1 MSDDLPDELTDELTD
16 EGFSGD
22 PAEDDIEG
30 GELEEAA
37 LEDGGAEEPFEDE
50 EAGADED
57 EDEDED
63 EVGARPADAAGDE
76 EEDEPDPDEVEADLD
91 AILKDRI
98 AASDDDE
105 EEEEEG
111 APPKAPSPAGLV
123 ERQETEIHCPHCFLL
138 VQAKTVAEMGE
149 CGHCGG
155 PIS

>member
-1 MSDDLPDELTDELTD
+1 MSDDVPDEMTD
-16 EGFSGD
+16 EGFTGD
-22 PAEDDIEG
+22 PAE
-30 GELEEAA
+30 GEI
-37 LEDGGAEEPFEDE
+37 EDGGPEEPFGEE
-50 EAGADED
+50 EADTEEAEAEAED
-57 EDEDED
+57 EDEDEG
-63 EVGARPADAAGDE
+63 GARPADATGDE

-98 AASDDDE
+98 AASDDDDE
-105 EEEEEG
+105 EDEG
-111 APPKAPSPAGLV
+111 VPPKAPSPAGLV

>member
-1 MSDDLPDELTDELTD
+1 MSDDLPNEMTDE
-16 EGFSGD
+16 EFSGE
-22 PAEDDIEG
+22 PAEDEIED
-30 GELEEAA
+30 GELEETTLETGEPDAA
-37 LEDGGAEEPFEDE
+37 E
-50 EAGADED
+50 DED

-63 EVGARPADAAGDE
+63 GARPADATADE

-98 AASDDDE
+98 AASDDDDDDDD
-105 EEEEEG
+105 EG
-111 APPKAPSPAGLV
+111 VPAKAPSSAGLV

>member
-1 MSDDLPDELTDELTD
+1 MSDDVPDEMTD
-16 EGFSGD
+16 EGFTGD
-22 PAEDDIEG
+22 PAE
-30 GELEEAA
+30 GEI
-37 LEDGGAEEPFEDE
+37 EDGGPEEPFGEE
-50 EAGADED
+50 EADTEEAEAEAEAED
-57 EDEDED
+57 EDEDEG
-63 EVGARPADAAGDE
+63 GARSADATGDE

-98 AASDDDE
+98 AASDDDDE
-105 EEEEEG
+105 EDEG

>member
-1 MSDDLPDELTDELTD
+1 MSDDLPDELTDEMTD

-22 PAEDDIEG
+22 LAEDEIAG
-30 GELEEAA
+30 GELEEAT
-37 LEDGGAEEPFEDE
+37 LED
-50 EAGADED
+50 AGADED

>member
-1 MSDDLPDELTDELTD
+1 VPVSEDLMSDDVPDEMTD
-16 EGFSGD
+16 EGFTGD
-22 PAEDDIEG
+22 PAE
-30 GELEEAA
+30 GEI
-37 LEDGGAEEPFEDE
+37 EDGGPEEPFGEE
-50 EAGADED
+50 EADTEEAEAED
-57 EDEDED
+57 EDEDEG
-63 EVGARPADAAGDE
+63 GARPADATGDE

-98 AASDDDE
+98 AASDDDDDE
-105 EEEEEG
+105 EDEG
-111 APPKAPSPAGLV
+111 VPPKAPSPAGLV

>member
-1 MSDDLPDELTDELTD
+1 MHVSEDLMSDDVPDEMTD
-16 EGFSGD
+16 EGFTGD
-22 PAEDDIEG
+22 PAE
-30 GELEEAA
+30 GEI
-37 LEDGGAEEPFEDE
+37 EDGGPEEPFGEE
-50 EAGADED
+50 EADTEEAEAEAED
-57 EDEDED
+57 EDEDEG
-63 EVGARPADAAGDE
+63 GARPADATGDE

-98 AASDDDE
+98 AASDDDDE
-105 EEEEEG
+105 EDEG
-111 APPKAPSPAGLV
+111 VPPKAPSPAGLV

>member
-1 MSDDLPDELTDELTD
+1 MSDDPPNEMTDE
-16 EGFSGD
+16 EFSGE
-22 PAEDDIEG
+22 PAEDEIEN
-30 GELEEAA
+30 GELAETTLETGEPDAA
-37 LEDGGAEEPFEDE
+37 
-50 EAGADED
+50 ED
-57 EDEDED
+57 EDED
-63 EVGARPADAAGDE
+63 GARPAEATADE

-98 AASDDDE
+98 AASDDDDDE
-105 EEEEEG
+105 EDEG
-111 APPKAPSPAGLV
+111 VPPKAPSPAGLV

>member
-1 MSDDLPDELTDELTD
+1 MSDDLPNEMTDE
-16 EGFSGD
+16 EFSGE
-22 PAEDDIEG
+22 PAEDEIED

-37 LEDGGAEEPFEDE
+37 LEVGDPEEPFGEE
-50 EAGADED
+50 EADAAED
-57 EDEDED
+57 EDED
-63 EVGARPADAAGDE
+63 GARPADATGDE

-105 EEEEEG
+105 EDDDEG
-111 APPKAPSPAGLV
+111 VPAKAPSPAGLV

>member
-1 MSDDLPDELTDELTD
+1 MSDDLPDEMTD

-22 PAEDDIEG
+22 PAEDEIEG
-30 GELEEAA
+30 GELEEAM
-37 LEDGGAEEPFEDE
+37 LEDGDPEESVED
-50 EAGADED
+50 GKADAAED

-63 EVGARPADAAGDE
+63 ESGARPADAAGDE

-98 AASDDDE
+98 AASDDEE

>member
-1 MSDDLPDELTDELTD
+1 MSDDPPNEMTDE
-16 EGFSGD
+16 EFSGE
-22 PAEDDIEG
+22 PAEDEIED
-30 GELEEAA
+30 GELEETTLETGEPDAA
-37 LEDGGAEEPFEDE
+37 E
-50 EAGADED
+50 DED

-63 EVGARPADAAGDE
+63 GARPADATADE

-98 AASDDDE
+98 AASDDDDDE
-105 EEEEEG
+105 EDEG
-111 APPKAPSPAGLV
+111 VPPKAPSPAGLV

>member
-1 MSDDLPDELTDELTD
+1 MSDDLPNEITDE
-16 EGFSGD
+16 EFSGE
-22 PAEDDIEG
+22 PAEDEIED

-37 LEDGGAEEPFEDE
+37 LEVDDPEEPFGEEEADAAEDE
-50 EAGADED
+50 EED
-57 EDEDED
+57 EDED
-63 EVGARPADAAGDE
+63 GARPADATGDD
-76 EEDEPDPDEVEADLD
+76 EEDEPDPDEVKADLD

-105 EEEEEG
+105 EEEDEG
-111 APPKAPSPAGLV
+111 VPAKAPSPAGLV

>member
-1 MSDDLPDELTDELTD
+1 MSDDPPNEMTDE
-16 EGFSGD
+16 EFSGE
-22 PAEDDIEG
+22 PAEDEIED
-30 GELEEAA
+30 GELEETTLETGEPDAA
-37 LEDGGAEEPFEDE
+37 E
-50 EAGADED
+50 DED

-63 EVGARPADAAGDE
+63 GARPADATADE

-98 AASDDDE
+98 AASDDDDDDD
-105 EEEEEG
+105 EG
-111 APPKAPSPAGLV
+111 VPAKAPSSAGLV

>member
-1 MSDDLPDELTDELTD
+1 MSDDLPNEMTDE
-16 EGFSGD
+16 EFSGE
-22 PAEDDIEG
+22 PAEDEIED

-37 LEDGGAEEPFEDE
+37 LEVGDPEEPFGEE
-50 EAGADED
+50 EADAAED

-63 EVGARPADAAGDE
+63 GPRPADATGDE

-105 EEEEEG
+105 EDDDEG
-111 APPKAPSPAGLV
+111 VPAKAPSPAGLV

>member
-1 MSDDLPDELTDELTD
+1 MSDDVPDEMTD
-16 EGFSGD
+16 EGFTGD
-22 PAEDDIEG
+22 PAE
-30 GELEEAA
+30 GEI
-37 LEDGGAEEPFEDE
+37 EDGGPEEPFGEGEADTE
-50 EAGADED
+50 ETEDED

-63 EVGARPADAAGDE
+63 EGGARPADATGDE

-98 AASDDDE
+98 AASDDDDE
-105 EEEEEG
+105 EDEG

>member
-1 MSDDLPDELTDELTD
+1 MSDDPPNEMTDE
-16 EGFSGD
+16 EFSGE
-22 PAEDDIEG
+22 PAEDEIED

-37 LEDGGAEEPFEDE
+37 LAADDPEEPFGEE
-50 EAGADED
+50 EADAAED

-63 EVGARPADAAGDE
+63 GARPADATGDE

-105 EEEEEG
+105 EEEDEG
-111 APPKAPSPAGLV
+111 VPAKAPSPAGLV

>member
-22 PAEDDIEG
+22 PEEDEIEG
-30 GELEEAA
+30 GELEEAT
-37 LEDGGAEEPFEDE
+37 LED
-50 EAGADED
+50 AGADED

>member
-1 MSDDLPDELTDELTD
+1 MSDDLPDELTDEMTA

-22 PAEDDIEG
+22 LAEDEIEG
-30 GELEEAA
+30 GELEEAT
-37 LEDGGAEEPFEDE
+37 LED
-50 EAGADED
+50 AGAD

-76 EEDEPDPDEVEADLD
+76 EEDEPAPDEVEADLA

-98 AASDDDE
+98 AASDDAE